1 MSTVRNHCVLVHSEV
16 IEAVW
21 ILAES
26 PDQAR
31 QLARARDGRQEIDRS
46 ITQVSICA
54 SEEVLS

>member
-31 QLARARDGRQEIDRS
+31 QLAGARDDVRKS
-46 ITQVSICA
+46 TAA
-54 SEEVLS
+54 SRR